1 MRSLFHFPLPCTTT
15 LAVTVSYSN
24 RPTAPEMSRRPH
36 PAPMRRQRRSPVLL
50 SAARPLPGPALTGPW
65 PTVTRSQGARHAA
78 PPSLPRAA
86 ARSHRAPSP
95 EYRPAAPAPIGLAS
109 SASRPSRAVARIAST
124 SLRAAIRIPL
134 CRHRADSALI
144 APPSRPSCAAAV
156 LHVLRFAVRIAPTVR
171 RHPRHP
177 PISLLALRRP
187 QGPGWQE
194 PRRMH
199 PFFAECAK
207 KAPFLATSAR
217 NACFSRS
224 RWQHPRPM
232 HPFPGAIGRFR
243 IHGARILPPRALFR
257 VEEPEI
263 THGAKMLPAPR
274 GLSAA
279 AACGPTE
286 RALRHAAR
294 AWPACRMRPPL
305 SSRLCPPR
313 PAACGTRH
321 GRTGFA
327 PCSRASPSETRHAVP
342 VPTHLA
348 TRAPHPSRQP
358 RGPTA
363 SRKQAEQHKQL
374 NAGIKIGSPNGDPIE
389 ELFCFA
395 QRLPDALQPLHQAN
409 ELALSYLDHSTRQ
422 RLGGYVIGLSG
433 NSFTVDL
440 YAALVDHATSIAC

>member
-1 MRSLFHFPLPCTTT
+1 
-15 LAVTVSYSN
+15 
-24 RPTAPEMSRRPH
+24 MSHRPH

-65 PTVTRSQGARHAA
+65 PTVARSQGARHAA

-95 EYRPAAPAPIGLAS
+95 EYRPAA
-109 SASRPSRAVARIAST
+109 ARTHWAR
-124 SLRAAIRIPL
+124 L
-134 CRHRADSALI
+134 
-144 APPSRPSCAAAV
+144 
-156 LHVLRFAVRIAPTVR
+156 VRIAPTACR
-171 RHPRHP
+171 RPHRIYPTACRHPHPPMSPPSRFRAHRPPSRHRAP
-177 PISLLALRRP
+177 PSYTCCASPSASRPPCAAARVAPISLLALRRP

-207 KAPFLATSAR
+207 KALFLATSAR

-263 THGAKMLPAPR
+263 THGAKVLPAPR

-279 AACGPTE
+279 AACGPAE
-286 RALRHAAR
+286 LALRHAAR
-294 AWPACRMRPPL
+294 AWPACRMRPLPSRPR
-305 SSRLCPPR
+305 SSPPSY
-313 PAACGTRH
+313 TR
-321 GRTGFA
+321 
-327 PCSRASPSETRHAVP
+327 RASPSETRHAVP
-342 VPTHLA
+342 APMHLA
-348 TRAPHPSRQP
+348 TCAPHPSRQP

-363 SRKQAEQHKQL
+363 SRKQAEQRKQL

-389 ELFCFA
+389 ELFGLRSVCPTPYSPYTKRTNLRFPTWITA
-395 QRLPDALQPLHQAN
+395 PDR
-409 ELALSYLDHSTRQ
+409 D
-422 RLGGYVIGLSG
+422 SG
-433 NSFTVDL
+433 
-440 YAALVDHATSIAC
+440 ATL